1 MMAGGLSELV
11 ATSFTGSISEALS
24 WCATW
29 CVWQVVKK
37 TNIKTQKSMPNAGG
51 EEEANEG
58 VARRPL
64 YDTT

>member
-1 MMAGGLSELV
+1 MMTGGLSKLV
-11 ATSFTGSISEALS
+11 ATSFTRSISEALS
-24 WCATW
+24 STW
-29 CVWQVVKK
+29 CLWQVVKK

-58 VARRPL
+58 MALRPL